1 MKSSVKEK
9 GEGRGTIYL
18 LLPVNP
24 MERGAGRLES
34 MGSEKNQTLLS
45 E

>member
-24 MERGAGRLES
+24 MERGAGRLQSTGREES
-34 MGSEKNQTLLS
+34 DTTD
-45 E
+45 